1 MKTALNAF
9 DELPAAPTPALLEET
24 SQRLTRCYRRLLF
37 IDKFNT
43 VLIKKIGVVTA
54 ALANAKAARDNL
66 EHQYRKLYYV
76 DNYNVIIIS
85 STETV
90 RLFSPFTTD

>member
-1 MKTALNAF
+1 M
-9 DELPAAPTPALLEET
+9 
-24 SQRLTRCYRRLLF
+24 F

-54 ALANAKAARDNL
+54 TLANAKAARDNL
-66 EHQYRKLYYV
+66 EKLYRKLYYL
-76 DNYNVIIIS
+76 DHHDVIIIS

-90 RLFSPFTTD
+90 RLSSPFTTDWVA